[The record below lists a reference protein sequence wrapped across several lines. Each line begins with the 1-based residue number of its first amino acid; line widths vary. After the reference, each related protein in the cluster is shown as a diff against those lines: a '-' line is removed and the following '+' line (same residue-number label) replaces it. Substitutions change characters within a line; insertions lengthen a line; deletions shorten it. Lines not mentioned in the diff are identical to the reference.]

1 MRRSCS
7 CVLVVAA
14 MALFG
19 CLALSGLEEPTE
31 SNSILRRFPGYH
43 VLTLRELDSETRAF
57 FVKQFPRN
65 SPSAV
70 HADFDGDGYLDYA
83 VLVRNNKS
91 GTTKLVILL
100 CSGNGPCK
108 TVYEL
113 DVSTHSGSVYIRPV
127 PVGSRVFQTDAIS
140 TSDHTSP
147 GRVHSTRIGLT
158 YFEQAEAVLYW
169 NPKLQRIEE
178 VQTGD

>member
-127 PVGSRVFQTDAIS
+127 PCGITRVPDGRNKYERSHVPGESSFNPDWVDIFR
-140 TSDHTSP
+140 TS
-147 GRVHSTRIGLT
+147 
-158 YFEQAEAVLYW
+158 
-169 NPKLQRIEE
+169 
-178 VQTGD
+178 